1 MNRLSRLHAA
11 MWLALLGFA
20 VSPPV
25 RADVVT
31 DWNRT
36 ATQIAADA
44 KLTAPPSN
52 RAIALVQTSVYLA
65 TNAITHQ
72 YASNGVALSA
82 PAGASVDAAVAAANH
97 TVLLKLMS
105 AQQAAIDAAY
115 AAALAKIP
123 EGQAKRDGIAVG
135 EQAAAAVLASRAQ
148 DVVAPVESYRPLTQ
162 AGAYVPTTLPAV
174 PQWPQRAPW
183 LMREAAQFRPGP
195 PPALSSQTWVRDYN
209 EIKGLGGKTG
219 SRRTA
224 AQTDMARFWEATMP
238 IIYYGV
244 VRSVADQDGRDVTRN
259 ARLLMAVSQAMDDA
273 LIAVFDAKYHYNFWR
288 PITAIRNGDL
298 DGNDAT
304 EREASWVPFIDTP
317 LHPEYPCAHCIVSS
331 AMGTVLKG
339 ELGTEAVPVLTTT
352 SYTADGARRE
362 WTSVDD
368 FAREVSEARIY
379 DGVHFRNSTE
389 VGVAMGRQIGTLS
402 VAKYLQPGQ

>member
-1 MNRLSRLHAA
+1 
-11 MWLALLGFA
+11 MWLVLVGFA
-20 VSPPV
+20 VSPQV

-36 ATQIAADA
+36 VTQITADA
-44 KLTAPPSN
+44 KLPPPLSN

-72 YASNGVALSA
+72 YAPSDVALSA
-82 PAGASVDAAVAAANH
+82 PAGASVDAAVAAANRA
-97 TVLLKLMS
+97 VLLKLMS

-174 PQWPQRAPW
+174 PQWPQRTPW

-209 EIKGLGGKTG
+209 EIKAVGGKTG

-224 AQTDMARFWEATMP
+224 AQTDMARFWEATLP

-244 VRSVADQDGRDVTRN
+244 VRSVADQNGRDVTRN
-259 ARLLMAVSQAMDDA
+259 ARLLMAVSQAVDDA

-331 AMGTVLKG
+331 ALGTVLKG
-339 ELGTEAVPVLTTT
+339 ELGTGAVPVLATT

-362 WTSVDD
+362 WTTVDD
-368 FAREVSEARIY
+368 FIQEVSEARIY

-389 VGVAMGRQIGTLS
+389 VGVAMGRQIGALS